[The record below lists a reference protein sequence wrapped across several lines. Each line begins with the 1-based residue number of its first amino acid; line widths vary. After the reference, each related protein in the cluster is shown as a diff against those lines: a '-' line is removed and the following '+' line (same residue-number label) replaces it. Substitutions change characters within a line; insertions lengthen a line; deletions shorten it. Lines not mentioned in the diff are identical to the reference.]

1 MSVDHYINVLI
12 IMVMMAV
19 DHHGRDVDQDHNH
32 VDHVDHHGRDV
43 DQDHDQADHVDHHG
57 RDGCHLCHV
66 EVGVR
71 S

>member
-12 IMVMMAV
+12 IMVMMA
-19 DHHGRDVDQDHNH
+19 
-32 VDHVDHHGRDV
+32 VDHHGRDV